1 MKKKREKR
9 KFRIKLKL
17 RKDSNK
23 KLRMHRNMIMKVTLK
38 KK

>member
-1 MKKKREKR
+1 MKKKQEKK

-17 RKDSNK
+17 RKDLNK
-23 KLRMHRNMIMKVTLK
+23 KLRMHRNTIMRVTLK